1 MKVGRK
7 STLAMLMVVVLW
19 TAMPALSCLPPPAQ
33 HACCRGM
40 AESCGSPAM
49 SHQSCCQVHSP
60 DATIPLVRITT
71 PESPLTLANSAHVN
85 IQVPS
90 IVNASS
96 LQMAE
101 ATPPASPP
109 GDNSILRI

>member
-7 STLAMLMVVVLW
+7 SALAMLMVVVLW
-19 TAMPALSCLPPPAQ
+19 TAMPALSCLLPAAQ

-40 AESCGSPAM
+40 AESCSSPAM

-60 DATIPLVRITT
+60 DATIPLVRTSA
-71 PESPLTLANSAHVN
+71 PEHPLALASPAADMQIHQTLNTAA
-85 IQVPS
+85 
-90 IVNASS
+90 

>member
-7 STLAMLMVVVLW
+7 GALVMLAVVVLW
-19 TAMPALSCLPPPAQ
+19 TAMPALSCVLPRAQ

-40 AESCGSPAM
+40 AESCSSPAM
-49 SHQSCCQVHSP
+49 SHQSCCQVHGP
-60 DATIPLVRITT
+60 DATIPLVRISA
-71 PESPLTLANSAHVN
+71 PEYPLTLAGPAADMHVHLTL
-85 IQVPS
+85 
-90 IVNASS
+90 NAAS